1 MGRFKT
7 IYSCIIA
14 MLVCTVLGVMV
25 NVAEVWAVDT
35 NNFYFS
41 DFTADYYL
49 TKDANGISHLKV
61 VENLTAEFP
70 TFKQNKGIRREIP
83 FTNQDGMNVTLPNLN
98 GSNITVLRNGEPEPI
113 WNISKNGDYYLVE
126 TGTDDYVLG
135 TQVYTLEYEF
145 EKVVTD
151 FGDFQELYWDTN
163 GTGWSQRFGTVTAR
177 VHFENPDVWTGE
189 SWCYV
194 GSYGESGQERCMMNE
209 ISDGV
214 EFTAQSLGAYENL
227 TFDVE
232 LEPGSFVVPEP
243 EKDYTV
249 MIVATIICT
258 GCAVFLTYKIIK
270 YQDIAK
276 KIKEYKG
283 MFVAPQYQPHPD
295 YSLAEM
301 AEIYLGKKKDVK
313 VGILLDLIVKK
324 KVELHKK
331 GDEGIDIKHKWA
343 LLVKNTDIREE
354 GMIVLQLL
362 ADKLIIHDGDII
374 ELESRTATS
383 MLMELG
389 KQFDRVVLEDVK
401 QDSLVDSRYKIGNA
415 KSLNVAS
422 GMFSAVFMASMTVFG
437 VLAVV
442 IGITDGAILDIN
454 MRGNVV
460 GGWVVVILTV
470 VAILL
475 TMTIVFWINGRR
487 KIIGD
492 FTTKGMEASKYM
504 EGLKLYISMAEADR
518 MKMLQSVEGADTS
531 AEGIVKLY
539 EKLLPYAAVFGLEE
553 SWMREMKEFCNAR
566 EVAEPDYLMNGI
578 TTMQLSR
585 AMRSSAGYASSAGHT
600 IAGGGSFSSSSSGGG
615 GGGFSGGGGGGGGGG
630 GR

>member
-1 MGRFKT
+1 MGRVR
-7 IYSCIIA
+7 IICSYIIVMLICAVVGVA
-14 MLVCTVLGVMV
+14 MGVQG
-25 NVAEVWAVDT
+25 AWAVDT
-35 NNFYFS
+35 ENFYFS

-49 TKDANGISHLKV
+49 TKDVNGISHLKV

-70 TFKQNKGIRREIP
+70 TYNQNKGIRREIP
-83 FTNQDGMNVTLPNLN
+83 FTNQDGTNVTLPKLDKSNL
-98 GSNITVLRNGEPEPI
+98 TVLRNGVPEPI

-163 GTGWSQRFGTVTAR
+163 GAGWSQRFDSVTAR

-194 GSYGESGQERCMMNE
+194 GSYGESGQERCMMNK

-249 MIVATIICT
+249 IVVSVVIIV
-258 GCAVFLTYKIIK
+258 GCVVLLVYKIMK
-270 YQDIAK
+270 YQGIAK
-276 KIKEYKG
+276 KIKEYNG
-283 MFVAPQYQPHPD
+283 MFVAPQYQPNPD

-362 ADKLIIHDGDII
+362 ANKLIIHDGDVI
-374 ELESRTATS
+374 ELESRTATN

-401 QDSLVDSRYKIGNA
+401 QDGLVESNYKIGNA
-415 KSLNVAS
+415 KSLNVVS
-422 GMFSAVFMASMTVFG
+422 GMFSAIFMSAVTVFSI
-437 VLAVV
+437 LAVV
-442 IGITDGAILDIN
+442 IGITDGVILDIN
-454 MRGNVV
+454 MKGNVV
-460 GGWVVVILTV
+460 GGWVAVMLAVAVILV
-470 VAILL
+470 
-475 TMTIVFWINGRR
+475 TMIALFWMSER
-487 KIIGD
+487 KKSIGD

-504 EGLKLYISMAEADR
+504 EGLKLYIGMAEADR
-518 MKMLQSVEGADTS
+518 MKMLQSVEGVDTS
-531 AEGIVKLY
+531 ADGIVKLY

-553 SWMREMKEFCNAR
+553 SWMKEMKEFCNAK
-566 EVAEPDYLMNGI
+566 EVVEPDYLMTEI
-578 TTMQLSR
+578 TISQLSR
-585 AMRSSAGYASSAGHT
+585 TMRSSAAYASNAGRT
-600 IAGGGSFSSSSSGGG
+600 IAGGGSYSSSSSGGG